1 MTGPEDAPRVLH
13 EGEAVRIS
21 ELVDG
26 KGWLESR
33 DFLRCTIQGPALLV
47 IHGGAVHHN
56 QIDGLL
62 ASECFYYV
70 EDGRERY
77 VGAIIAFGCGFES
90 CTFANVG
97 YAGPSDNLDAFRAS
111 IVSP

>member
-26 KGWLESR
+26 KGWLDNH

-47 IHGGAVHHN
+47 IHGCIVHEN
-56 QIDGLL
+56 QIDGFPD
-62 ASECFYYV
+62 ECFYYV
-70 EDGRERY
+70 EDERERY

-97 YAGPSDNLDAFRAS
+97 FAGPSDNLDAFRAS